1 MKENKMKYRNNKLGS
16 TYRKVGE
23 AIDCNN
29 DRNNDLT
36 VIYTRNEGLFLRLR
50 LFLIKLLMPSE
61 VFVRIYVEFNQK
73 FTEEK

>member
-1 MKENKMKYRNNKLGS
+1 MKYRNNKLGS

-50 LFLIKLLMPSE
+50 LFLIKLLMPGE
-61 VFVRIYVEFNQK
+61 VFVRTYVEFNQK